1 MTNIG
6 VFDTGLGGLTVLSK
20 LVESKKANYFYFG
33 DTLRVPYGNRPKD
46 EIFEFSCDIVD
57 FLEKFDI
64 DYYVI
69 ACNTISVIC
78 LNLLEEKYKKTFIPI
93 TAGGLKAG
101 RSIPGDLL
109 VLATKATVDSHFY
122 RDNIEKVGKKVYEV
136 AGYNLVDLIE
146 NNQIESPKM
155 DESLEEYL
163 DLANKI
169 QIPNILLGC
178 THFPL
183 IKDEIGR
190 KLTYEVN
197 IIDPAD
203 YILDKIEANDNDL
216 KIKIFLSQKS
226 KIAESIIQ
234 SLIKFDYSLTY
245 VDFV

>member
-6 VFDTGLGGLTVLSK
+6 VFDTGLGGLTVLTK

-46 EIFEFSCDIVD
+46 EIFDFSCDIVD

-69 ACNTISVIC
+69 ACNTISVTC

-93 TAGGLKAG
+93 TAGGIKG
-101 RSIPGDLL
+101 SKSYSGDLL

-122 RDNIEKVGKKVYEV
+122 KDNIEGDGKKVFEV

-146 NNQIESPKM
+146 NNQITSPEM
-155 DESLEEYL
+155 DKSLDEYL
-163 DLANKI
+163 NLANKN

-183 IKDEIGR
+183 IKDEIGK
-190 KLTYEVN
+190 KLTYEAN

-203 YILDKIEANDNDL
+203 YILDKIEANNNDL
-216 KIKIFLSQKS
+216 KIKIFLSKKS
-226 KIAESIIQ
+226 NIAENIIQ

-245 VDFV
+245 VDFI

>member
-69 ACNTISVIC
+69 ACNTISVTC

-93 TAGGLKAG
+93 TDGGLKAG

-203 YILDKIEANDNDL
+203 YILDKIETNDNDL